1 MSDAAAAER
10 DGSALDRLQL
20 LSRLLLEIDGDA
32 TMDVSMAGEYA
43 YEVHAVT
50 MGGRTLDGGF
60 GTVTD
65 KTNVRH
71 IAQAVRQALA
81 MGHGER

>member
-1 MSDAAAAER
+1 MSDATAADR